1 MRGEQSPNGLLYAR
15 EHLSCKNYMTDIS
28 TGFKYIKFDKEKCI
42 EEEYTHKNYLL
53 FFLKGDFSV
62 YFNLFFINI
71 ISFLL
76 NVFLQNW
83 LQYSVKFFFN

>member
-1 MRGEQSPNGLLYAR
+1 MKQNEIESLCCHQKGKDMRGEQSPNGLLYAG

-53 FFLKGDFSV
+53 FF
-62 YFNLFFINI
+62 
-71 ISFLL
+71 
-76 NVFLQNW
+76 
-83 LQYSVKFFFN
+83 

>member
-1 MRGEQSPNGLLYAR
+1 MRGEQSPNGLLYAG

-53 FFLKGDFSV
+53 FFLK
-62 YFNLFFINI
+62 
-71 ISFLL
+71 
-76 NVFLQNW
+76 
-83 LQYSVKFFFN
+83 